1 MLAAVLLFAGRAG
14 RKPGGCRGSR
24 GGRGE
29 GQSCESINQLGGGQC
44 RPPGEVC
51 RSAAPIV
58 ADGGPVCEVTRL
70 HEVVGKIEA
79 NAFYPELVLVLST
92 K

>member
-29 GQSCESINQLGGGQC
+29 GQSCESISLAVVSADLLAKSAGLE
-44 RPPGEVC
+44 RRYWPA
-51 RSAAPIV
+51 AAPSVRNSTHDV
-58 ADGGPVCEVTRL
+58 AGNDRG
-70 HEVVGKIEA
+70 
-79 NAFYPELVLVLST
+79 
-92 K
+92 